1 MSATLCSPF
10 WFRFL
15 CPLHAFCSAPMEQ
28 KKQRCLG
35 GHTVLRRSSPDTPFH
50 ALFRVR
56 FGVRSFV
63 YICVRPAFFFLF
75 TYKVRKRG
83 GGFVLVC
90 TVYGS
95 VLVHCYIPEPSCL
108 TDRCRVYFVFS
119 HLFFLSC
126 YLCIGSASLGGP
138 SPLPRFGMGLQSYLT
153 SVRAPS
159 LVLVR
164 FSPRKGCF
172 RTFSVAGEWR
182 MVCRSVLLCT
192 LFTRACKCAFAR
204 AKVDACVF
212 SRH

>member
-28 KKQRCLG
+28 KKQRCQG

-63 YICVRPAFFFLF
+63 YICVRPPFFFLF

-108 TDRCRVYFVFS
+108 TDRCRVYFFFS
-119 HLFFLSC
+119 HFFFFLA
-126 YLCIGSASLGGP
+126 IFALGA
-138 SPLPRFGMGLQSYLT
+138 PL
-153 SVRAPS
+153 
-159 LVLVR
+159 
-164 FSPRKGCF
+164 
-172 RTFSVAGEWR
+172 SVARPPCLGSEWVYKVISR
-182 MVCRSVLLCT
+182 PCAPLLWCWCGFPPKG
-192 LFTRACKCAFAR
+192 LFSY
-204 AKVDACVF
+204 VF
-212 SRH
+212 GSW